1 MWKGTGLN
9 SGIYAGFVLV
19 QAEMCLCGEFLA
31 WLNDVLLAANIQ
43 IIMVYFFWC
52 YYELIMWK

>member
-1 MWKGTGLN
+1 VWKGIGSN

-31 WLNDVLLAANIQ
+31 WPNGVLLAANIQ
-43 IIMVYFFWC
+43 IIMVYFWC
-52 YYELIMWK
+52 YYELIIWK